1 MPSLPLPPPSSDPA
15 DPSSS
20 SATPRAQAHVS
31 RSATVAGDLAT
42 SDPVLPP
49 PPSFKSVHFAV
60 PGQEEEEEEPVPD
73 LLGIPTEGLP
83 TRPATAKPDT
93 KREER

>member
-1 MPSLPLPPPSSDPA
+1 MPSLPLPPPSSDPS
-15 DPSSS
+15 SSS
-20 SATPRAQAHVS
+20 SATPRAQAPVS
-31 RSATVAGDLAT
+31 RSATVAGDLAA

-60 PGQEEEEEEPVPD
+60 PGQEEEEETVPD

-83 TRPATAKPDT
+83 TRPATAKQDS
-93 KREER
+93 KREEL

>member
-1 MPSLPLPPPSSDPA
+1 MPSLPLPPPSGDPA
-15 DPSSS
+15 DLSSS
-20 SATPRAQAHVS
+20 TPRAQGHVS
-31 RSATVAGDLAT
+31 RSATVAGDLAA

-60 PGQEEEEEEPVPD
+60 PGQEEEEEPVPD

-83 TRPATAKPDT
+83 TRPASAKPDT
-93 KREER
+93 KSREER

>member
-1 MPSLPLPPPSSDPA
+1 MSSLPLPPPSSDLP
-15 DPSSS
+15 DPSS
-20 SATPRAQAHVS
+20 TPRAQAQVS
-31 RSATVAGDLAT
+31 RSATVAGNLAS

-60 PGQEEEEEEPVPD
+60 PGKEEEEPVPD

-93 KREER
+93 KRDEL

>member
-1 MPSLPLPPPSSDPA
+1 MPPLPLPPPSSDPA
-15 DPSSS
+15 DLPS

-31 RSATVAGDLAT
+31 RSATVAGDLAA

-60 PGQEEEEEEPVPD
+60 AGKEEEEEPVPD

-83 TRPATAKPDT
+83 TRPASAKQDS

>member
-20 SATPRAQAHVS
+20 SATPRAQAQVS

-60 PGQEEEEEEPVPD
+60 AGKEEEEEPVPD

-83 TRPATAKPDT
+83 TRPASAKQDS

>member
-1 MPSLPLPPPSSDPA
+1 MPSLPLPPLSSDLA
-15 DPSSS
+15 DPSS
-20 SATPRAQAHVS
+20 APRAQAQVS
-31 RSATVAGDLAT
+31 RSATVAGDLAS

-60 PGQEEEEEEPVPD
+60 PGKEEEEPVPD

-93 KREER
+93 KRDEL